1 MNKSPKIVQSNL
13 FLAAKQRLDANDPAE
28 KIALT
33 TVLCQAWQAG
43 KLALAD
49 DRQMQP
55 IGPPGRPERPR
66 LVSPRELPQ
75 RRLHTESGR
84 AALIHAV
91 AHIEFNA
98 INLALDAVY
107 RFRDMP
113 KTYYADWLRV
123 AFEEA
128 HHFSLLQERL
138 GELGY
143 SYGDF
148 DAHDGLWEMAMV
160 TAHDPL
166 IRMALVPRV
175 LEARGLDVTPG
186 MIQRLKNAGDNRTV
200 AILEI
205 ILREEV
211 GHVAIGSR
219 WFRHCCEQAGQPV
232 EETFL
237 KLLRTY
243 YRGRIRGPFNEVA
256 RLAAGFTA
264 TELAS
269 LRELEQITD

>member
-1 MNKSPKIVQSNL
+1 MALSNL
-13 FLAAKQRLDANDPAE
+13 FLAAKQCLDASDPAA
-28 KIALT
+28 KVALT
-33 TVLCQAWQAG
+33 TTLYQAWQAG
-43 KLALAD
+43 ELTLTD
-49 DRQMQP
+49 DRQIQP
-55 IGPPGRPERPR
+55 MGPPGRPERPR
-66 LVSPRELPQ
+66 LVAPRELPQ
-75 RRLHTESGR
+75 RRLYTESGR

-91 AHIEFNA
+91 THIEFNA

-107 RFRDMP
+107 RFCSMP
-113 KTYYADWLRV
+113 KSYYDDWLRI

-128 HHFSLLQERL
+128 HHFALLQERL
-138 GELGY
+138 DELGY

-148 DAHDGLWEMAMV
+148 DAHDGLWEMTMV

-186 MIQRLKNAGDNRTV
+186 MIQRLQQAGDNRTV
-200 AILEI
+200 AILQI

-211 GHVAIGSR
+211 GHVEIGSR
-219 WFRHCCEQAGQPV
+219 WFRYCCEQASLPV

-237 KLLRTY
+237 KLLRIY
-243 YRGRIRGPFNEVA
+243 YQGRIRGPFNEAA

-269 LRELEQITD
+269 LRE

>member
-1 MNKSPKIVQSNL
+1 MAPGHL
-13 FLAAKQRLDANDPAE
+13 FPAAKQCLEANDPAE
-28 KIALT
+28 KVTLTMALY
-33 TVLCQAWQAG
+33 QAWQAG
-43 KLALAD
+43 QLTLID
-49 DRQMQP
+49 DQAIQP
-55 IGPPGRPERPR
+55 IGPPGSPERPR
-66 LVSPRELPQ
+66 LVPPRELPQ
-75 RRLHTESGR
+75 RRLHTESGK
-84 AALIHAV
+84 AALIHAI

-113 KTYYADWLRV
+113 KPYYDDWLRV

-138 GELGY
+138 GEFGC

-186 MIQRLKNAGDNRTV
+186 MIKRLKDAGDKRTV

-211 GHVAIGSR
+211 GHVEIGSR
-219 WFRHCCEQAGQPV
+219 WFRYCCEQAGLPA
-232 EETFL
+232 EETFR
-237 KLLRTY
+237 KPLRTY
-243 YRGRIRGPFNEVA
+243 YHGRIKGPFNEVA
-256 RLAAGFTA
+256 RLAAGFTVA
-264 TELAS
+264 ELAK
-269 LRELEQITD
+269 LRELEKRAD